1 LLNNFNKTG
10 INFWVANRVGS
21 LYLLVLWEG
30 ALLDLNAGE
39 NPLLGHGL
47 LKIKNIIKMLLKI
60 SSNPRLGLHIFCA
73 ID

>member
-1 LLNNFNKTG
+1 L
-10 INFWVANRVGS
+10 WVANRVGS
-21 LYLLVLWEG
+21 LYLVVLWEED
-30 ALLDLNAGE
+30 AFWDLNAGE